1 MRRYR
6 KASLF
11 VGAQKSNCSVKGYKT
26 MNAETQKNT
35 PEKTLGR
42 PALGRGLSALFG
54 EATTNQNDTPSATN
68 NSNNKISRQLLPIH
82 ALQPGQF
89 QPRKIFDADALA
101 ELASSLKQHGVLQP
115 LLVRALANLPGKFEI
130 IAGERRWRAAQKAQ
144 IHEVPVIIV
153 DFDDSTAMEVALIEN
168 LQRQD
173 LNAMEEARGYERL
186 QNEFNYTQEQLG
198 NKLGKSRSHVA
209 NLLRLLQLPELV
221 QQMVENGQLTM
232 GHARALLTAENPEAL
247 AQKIVSDNLSV
258 RAVEKLA
265 ASLHGRAPKAGT
277 GLTTISANN
286 AIEKDPDTL
295 ALERDLSALLGV
307 RVHIDITGQGGRLSL
322 SYDNLEQL
330 DSLLQKLSA

>member
-1 MRRYR
+1 
-6 KASLF
+6 
-11 VGAQKSNCSVKGYKT
+11 
-26 MNAETQKNT
+26 MNAESQKNIQ
-35 PEKTLGR
+35 R

-54 EATTNQNDTPSATN
+54 DANTGQNEAPNATN
-68 NSNNKISRQLLPIH
+68 NGANKTGRQVLPVH
-82 ALQPGQF
+82 ALQAGQF
-89 QPRKIFDADALA
+89 QPRTHFDVEALA

-115 LLVRALANLPGKFEI
+115 LLVRPLANLPGKYEI
-130 IAGERRWRAAQKAQ
+130 IAGERRWRAAQKVQ
-144 IHEVPVIIV
+144 IHEVPVIVV

-186 QNEFNYTQEQLG
+186 QSEFNYTQEQLG

-209 NLLRLLQLPELV
+209 NLLRLLQLPESV
-221 QQMVENGQLTM
+221 QKMVEAGQLTM

-247 AQKIVSDNLSV
+247 AQKIVAEGLTV
-258 RAVEKLA
+258 RAVEKLTA
-265 ASLHGRAPKAGT
+265 ALQGRTPKAAT
-277 GLTTISANN
+277 NKTILMT
-286 AIEKDPDTL
+286 EKDPDTL